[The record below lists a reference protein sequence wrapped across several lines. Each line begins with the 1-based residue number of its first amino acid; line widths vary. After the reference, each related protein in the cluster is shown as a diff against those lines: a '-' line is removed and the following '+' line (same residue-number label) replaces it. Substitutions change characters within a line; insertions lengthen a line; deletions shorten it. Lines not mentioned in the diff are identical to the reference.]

1 MMDNKE
7 KTFVSSVIYVHN
19 AENRIEEFLTAIIRV
34 MENNFE
40 HSEVICVNDGSNDMS
55 AEKIRTIGKTA
66 DTTIVSIV
74 NMSYFHGL
82 ELAMNAGRDI
92 AIGDFVFEFDNTIL
106 DFDPEFV
113 MDVYRRSLEG
123 YDIVSASPDI
133 REKPS
138 SRLFYNVFDRFTD
151 LSYKMTTESFRV
163 LSRRVINRISSMNKS
178 VPYRKAIYA
187 GSGLK
192 TDNIKYKADRTRS
205 RVSDKNE
212 KRYRTGLAMD
222 SLILFTKVGYR
233 FSMVMTFVM
242 MAVSILM
249 VAYAVI
255 TYIVVHPVEGWFT
268 TIIFL
273 SFAFFGLF
281 GILTIIIKYLQLIID
296 MIFKRKAYS
305 FESVEKITK

>member
-34 MENNFE
+34 MEDNFE
-40 HSEVICVNDGSNDMS
+40 HSEVICVNDGSSDMS
-55 AEKIRTIGKTA
+55 AEKIRSVGKTA

-92 AIGDFVFEFDNTIL
+92 AIGDFVFEFDNTDL
-106 DFDPEFV
+106 DFTPGFV

-192 TDNIKYKADRTRS
+192 TDNLKYKVDRKRS
-205 RVSDKNE
+205 RVSDRNE

>member
-34 MENNFE
+34 MEDNFE

-55 AEKIRTIGKTA
+55 AEKIKVVGKTA
-66 DTTIVSIV
+66 ETSIVSIV
-74 NMSYFHGL
+74 NMSYFHGV

-92 AIGDFVFEFDNTIL
+92 AIGDFVFEFDNAIL

-192 TDNIKYKADRTRS
+192 TDNLKYKADRKRS
-205 RVSDKNE
+205 RVSDRSE

>member
-1 MMDNKE
+1 MDNKE

-34 MENNFE
+34 MEDNFE
-40 HSEVICVNDGSNDMS
+40 HSEVICVNDGSSDMS
-55 AEKIRTIGKTA
+55 AEKIRSVGKTA

-74 NMSYFHGL
+74 NMSYFHGV

-106 DFDPEFV
+106 DFDPESV

-178 VPYRKAIYA
+178 VPYRKAVYA

-192 TDNIKYKADRTRS
+192 TDNLKYKADRTKV

-212 KRYRTGLAMD
+212 KRYRTGLAVD